1 MVELLINIGFETNT
15 GQEYP
20 PNGGTATGWVSTG
33 EMYTEGWWPHAGSWA
48 MYHYS
53 WLGLAGECYQEV
65 DVIGGE
71 VYTYTIWT
79 KQDDVPSQPE
89 CDFYIELAWYDAGN
103 ILIDTDSQI
112 VPKTASYTQQT
123 LTATAP
129 SSAVKVR
136 VLFRGTEGATQGSSG
151 FDDASFYLDRQ
162 IYKQDSLPTSESKLT
177 YVQDTLAASEFGQ
190 LYKAGY
196 LGHAPMHYNAFSIY
210 FDDGVSFDDVY
221 YFDSSGLNTATIVA
235 TVDCINTRHYSDSLT
250 IDMYLDID
258 EDSGY
263 AKFLDLMLL
272 VPEKFRESVA
282 LQQFLSEAGL
292 QVGTWIGS
300 INDMVQNLD
309 PYNVSDDYV
318 QYLADLIGFTIQGD
332 DTTDISEKRRQLTQA
347 VAWYKMKG
355 TYRSL
360 QYAMYLSGIN
370 INIWDMYTNDYVT
383 FVQEPWFTGAV
394 GENPPGLDSSYYKSP
409 HIGIEMVLDTVL
421 GSASDPYLFDGTA
434 FTAVSPYFE
443 QTRPVNVVIE
453 YYISLNPITD
463 KTGVATTVP
472 GDIKTCVIGDDWS
485 ALQYN
490 FDASASS
497 SLSTAFDDGM
507 YFDFGYGFLS
517 SINKYKLGTG
527 NKGVSP
533 DTSGFDL
540 QTVVL
545 TGDVTSFT
553 QYTDRVEYLIMVPNT
568 TVQAGVS
575 ELGLYL
581 SDGTTLEIASTFPDV
596 DITTGIG
603 TRILLKLY
611 K

>member
-1 MVELLINIGFETNT
+1 MVELLTNTSFETNT
-15 GQEYP
+15 GLNYP
-20 PNGGTATGWVSTG
+20 PNGGTATGWTSTG
-33 EMYTEGWWPHAGSWA
+33 NIYTESWWPHAGSWA
-48 MYHYS
+48 MYYYC
-53 WLGLAGECYQEV
+53 WQGFAGECYQEV
-65 DVIGGE
+65 NVTGGKT
-71 VYTYTIWT
+71 YTYKIWT
-79 KQDDVPSQPE
+79 CQDDPDVP
-89 CDFYIELAWYDAGN
+89 DVDIFIKLVWYDVSDAWLKTDE
-103 ILIDTDSQI
+103 LIIDKSADY
-112 VPKTASYTQQT
+112 VQQT
-123 LTATAP
+123 LTAVAP
-129 SSAVKVR
+129 VDATKVR
-136 VLFRGTEGATQGSSG
+136 VLFGGPAGGTKGSAG
-151 FDDASFYLDRQ
+151 FDDASFYLDEL
-162 IYKQDSLPTSESKLT
+162 IYKQDTLPASGGALT
-177 YVQDTLAASEFGQ
+177 YQQDTLAASKFEQ
-190 LYKAGY
+190 LYQSSY
-196 LGHAPMHYNAFSIY
+196 IRYSPLHYNAFYIY
-210 FDDGVSFDDVY
+210 FDDGRDFDDIY
-221 YFDSSGLNTATIVA
+221 YFDSSGLNTATATA
-235 TVDCINTRHYSDSLT
+235 TVDCTTTYHYLDDSLT
-250 IDMYLDID
+250 IDMHLDID

-263 AKFLDLMLL
+263 SKFLDLMLL
-272 VPEKFRESVA
+272 VPEKFRGSVA

-309 PYNVSDDYV
+309 PYNVSDDYIY
-318 QYLADLIGFTIQGD
+318 YLASLIGFTIQGD
-332 DTTDISEKRRQLTQA
+332 ITTDISEKRRQLTQA